1 MIVRALL
8 LTQFLGFTLLIT
20 ICHDLV
26 LLIRNKS
33 KVLKQLAAGFRP
45 TSIIFIASP
54 LPSLNEYTLTGRN
67 IFWVKTFSWW
77 FPSQP
82 SSFQVLWVGTMI
94 CFDQPSPWVD
104 ISYKCLDEI
113 GSFHPV
119 ALHQIPCLSNL
130 IEIFS
135 KHIAESH
142 PICRSRAL

>member
-26 LLIRNKS
+26 LLIRNES
-33 KVLKQLAAGFRP
+33 KVLKQLAADFKP
-45 TSIIFIASP
+45 TSIIFIISP
-54 LPSLNEYTLTGRN
+54 LTSLNEYTLTVRN
-67 IFWVKTFSWW
+67 IFWVKTFSRW
-77 FPSQP
+77 FPSHP

-94 CFDQPSPWVD
+94 CFDQPFPWLD
-104 ISYKCLDEI
+104 IWYKCLGEI
-113 GSFHPV
+113 GNFHPV
-119 ALHQIPCLSNL
+119 ALHQTPCLSNL

-135 KHIAESH
+135 KHTAESH